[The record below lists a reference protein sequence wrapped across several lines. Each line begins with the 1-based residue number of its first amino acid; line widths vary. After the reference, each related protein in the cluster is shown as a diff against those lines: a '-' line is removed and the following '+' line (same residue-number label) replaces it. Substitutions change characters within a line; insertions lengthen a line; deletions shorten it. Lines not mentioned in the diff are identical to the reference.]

1 LKIAVLTDALAHRSL
16 DEVLEWCG
24 ERDIDGVELGVGGYS
39 PAPHVDAAAR
49 SGDHGAPEALAGR
62 VEAAGLEIA
71 ALNASGN
78 PLHPDPDVAR
88 AHDAVLRDALRLAA
102 RLGVARVVAMSG
114 CPGGPGSGRWPVFA
128 GGAWLPDMEGLWEH
142 QFSTVIAPYWSELSA
157 WAQREAPEAA
167 ICLELHPGTS
177 IYNPASFALLAEHT
191 GGNVQVNVDP
201 SHFLWQ
207 GIDPLVAIDALDGRI
222 GFAHGKDT
230 LMHAD
235 RIARDGVLDFRWP
248 GAAEAMPWH
257 FCAVGRGR
265 PVDEWRALLETL
277 AATGYDGPIS
287 IEHEDPELTPEDG
300 IEASLD
306 GLRAA
311 LAVAVPGTES

>member
-39 PAPHVDAAAR
+39 PAPHLDAGAR
-49 SGDHGAPEALAGR
+49 AGDHGAPEALAGR

-78 PLHPDPDVAR
+78 PLHPDPDVAG

-114 CPGGPGSGRWPVFA
+114 CPGGPGSGRWPAFA

-157 WAQREAPEAA
+157 WAQREAPEVAM
-167 ICLELHPGTS
+167 CLELHPGT
-177 IYNPASFALLAEHT
+177 
-191 GGNVQVNVDP
+191 
-201 SHFLWQ
+201 
-207 GIDPLVAIDALDGRI
+207 
-222 GFAHGKDT
+222 
-230 LMHAD
+230 
-235 RIARDGVLDFRWP
+235 
-248 GAAEAMPWH
+248 
-257 FCAVGRGR
+257 
-265 PVDEWRALLETL
+265 
-277 AATGYDGPIS
+277 
-287 IEHEDPELTPEDG
+287 
-300 IEASLD
+300 
-306 GLRAA
+306 
-311 LAVAVPGTES
+311 